1 MAETRTTIQEVQTE
15 ILDAVRK
22 GQEAVVDATR
32 HMTGTIHS
40 IVPAIPVPSLPYA
53 DKLPKPEELV
63 ASAYHFAEQWLASQ
77 RTFAERML
85 EAARPVTPGKNGTT
99 QPKNGTTRPKNGTT
113 PPKNGSASN

>member
-32 HMTGTIHS
+32 HMTGTIYS
-40 IVPAIPVPSLPYA
+40 IIPAIPVPSLPYA

-63 ASAYHFAEQWLASQ
+63 ASAYHFAEQLLASQ
-77 RTFAERML
+77 RSFAERML
-85 EAARPVTPGKNGTT
+85 EAARPATPAKNGTT
-99 QPKNGTTRPKNGTT
+99 HPKNGTTHPKNGTTRPKNG
-113 PPKNGSASN
+113 SASN